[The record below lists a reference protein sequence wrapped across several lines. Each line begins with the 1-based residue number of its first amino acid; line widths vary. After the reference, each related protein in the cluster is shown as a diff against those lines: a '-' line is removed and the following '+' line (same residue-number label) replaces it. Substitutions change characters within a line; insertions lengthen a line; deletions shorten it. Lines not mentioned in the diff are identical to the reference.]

1 MELRNKH
8 DRDPEWEKIK
18 CPTVEEIIAFNRKEY
33 KKKIE
38 DRINFLEQQV
48 SAGGRLDG
56 YVLQG
61 HRDEMKKLK
70 EENERLNKTP

>member
-1 MELRNKH
+1 MKPRNKH
-8 DRDPEWEKIK
+8 DRNPEWEK
-18 CPTVEEIIAFNRKEY
+18 VSSFFDRK
-33 KKKIE
+33 KKEKIE

-61 HRDEMKKLK
+61 NRDEMRKLK
-70 EENERLNKTP
+70 EENERLNKTT